1 MNKLIEQLAEPF
13 APEDIEWRVGST
25 NADKSKGMAL
35 PYITA
40 RAQMNRL
47 DSLLGPE
54 NWRDE
59 YVQIPGGFLCGL
71 SIRIDNDWITKWDGG
86 SDSDIEPIKGG
97 LSDAFKRAGV
107 KWGLGR
113 YLYDIPI
120 QWVPLE
126 PIGRSWKLSKIP
138 QLPVWALPEKA
149 REETEEDK
157 GEEAKPTSEPI
168 TSFQNESK
176 SKDYT
181 KYVYPEPQNA
191 AATEEVSNHRIF
203 LDMIREGILTAME
216 KRQGRG
222 VTEKARN
229 FAHMMLQQ
237 LVPDQD
243 QRHAFCSELFH
254 VDHWSD
260 ITSGEIGGFLD
271 WLAAERHD
279 NPDGG
284 KPTYSIPG
292 EITTQIQNALSRY
305 PIDK

>member
-86 SDSDIEPIKGG
+86 NDSDIEPIKGG

-120 QWVPLE
+120 QWVPIE
-126 PIGRSWKLSKIP
+126 PLGRSWKLSKIP
-138 QLPVWALPEKA
+138 QLPVWALPVKA
-149 REETEEDK
+149 QKETEGVK
-157 GEEAKPTSEPI
+157 GEEAKPKPEPI
-168 TSFQNESK
+168 SSSQDESK
-176 SKDYT
+176 SNDYT
-181 KYVYPEPQNA
+181 KYVTHEQQNA
-191 AATEEVSNHRIF
+191 AATEEVNNHRIF
-203 LDMIREGILTAME
+203 LDMIREGILAAME

-222 VTEKARN
+222 VSEKARN
-229 FAHMMLQQ
+229 FAHIMLQQ
-237 LVPDQD
+237 VVPDQD
-243 QRHAFCSELFH
+243 QRHAFCSELFQ

-260 ITSGEIGGFLD
+260 VTSGEIGGFLD
-271 WLAAERHD
+271 WLSAERHD

-292 EITTQIQNALSRY
+292 ETSNLIQRALSC
-305 PIDK
+305 

>member
-47 DSLLGPE
+47 DNLLGPE

-86 SDSDIEPIKGG
+86 GDSDIEPIKGG

-120 QWVPLE
+120 QWVPIE
-126 PIGRSWKLSKIP
+126 PIGRSYKLSKIP
-138 QLPVWALPEKA
+138 QLPDWALPNVG
-149 REETEEDK
+149 EEVEEDK
-157 GEEAKPTSEPI
+157 DLETIKDSVANPRISVRYETKCEKDNSTDDDRSIIMALIRGGVEE
-168 TSFQNESK
+168 
-176 SKDYT
+176 
-181 KYVYPEPQNA
+181 
-191 AATEEVSNHRIF
+191 
-203 LDMIREGILTAME
+203 AME

-229 FAHMMLQQ
+229 FAHMLLQQ
-237 LVPDQD
+237 VVPDQD

-260 ITSGEIGGFLD
+260 VTSGEVGGFLE
-271 WLAAERHD
+271 WLSAERHD
-279 NPDGG
+279 NPNGG
-284 KPTYSIPG
+284 KPMYSIPG
-292 EITTQIQNALSRY
+292 ETSKLIQRALSR
-305 PIDK
+305 

>member
-1 MNKLIEQLAEPF
+1 MNQLIEQLAEPF

-47 DSLLGPE
+47 DNILGPE

-86 SDSDIEPIKGG
+86 GDSDIEPIKGG

-120 QWVPLE
+120 QWVPIE
-126 PIGRSWKLSKIP
+126 PMGRSYKLSKIP
-138 QLPVWALPEKA
+138 ALPAWALPNVGQEV
-149 REETEEDK
+149 EEDK
-157 GEEAKPTSEPI
+157 DLVTITDSVANPRISVRYETKFENDNSTDDDRSTIMALIRGAVEE
-168 TSFQNESK
+168 
-176 SKDYT
+176 
-181 KYVYPEPQNA
+181 
-191 AATEEVSNHRIF
+191 
-203 LDMIREGILTAME
+203 AME

-229 FAHMMLQQ
+229 FAHMLLQQ
-237 LVPDQD
+237 VVPDQD
-243 QRHAFCSELFH
+243 QRHAFCSELFQ
-254 VDHWSD
+254 VDNWSD
-260 ITSGEIGGFLD
+260 VTSGEVGGFLE
-271 WLAAERHD
+271 WLSAERHD

-284 KPTYSIPG
+284 KPTYSIPV
-292 EITTQIQNALSRY
+292 EITALIQNAHSR
-305 PIDK
+305 

>member
-1 MNKLIEQLAEPF
+1 MNKLIEQLAQPF
-13 APEDIEWRVGST
+13 VPEDIEWRVGST

-86 SDSDIEPIKGG
+86 NDSDIEPIKGG

-120 QWVPLE
+120 QWVPIE
-126 PIGRSWKLSKIP
+126 PMGRSYRLSKIP
-138 QLPVWALPEKA
+138 SLPAWALPNIG
-149 REETEEDK
+149 EEVEEDK
-157 GEEAKPTSEPI
+157 DLETIKDSVANPRISARYETKFEKDNSTDDDRSIVLALIRRGVEE
-168 TSFQNESK
+168 
-176 SKDYT
+176 
-181 KYVYPEPQNA
+181 
-191 AATEEVSNHRIF
+191 
-203 LDMIREGILTAME
+203 AME

-222 VTEKARN
+222 VTEKSRN
-229 FAHMMLQQ
+229 FAHMILQQ
-237 LVPDQD
+237 VVPDQD
-243 QRHAFCSELFH
+243 QRHAFCSELFQAES
-254 VDHWSD
+254 WSD
-260 ITSGEIGGFLD
+260 VTGPEVGGFLD
-271 WLAAERHD
+271 WLSAERYED
-279 NPDGG
+279 PNGG
-284 KPTYSIPG
+284 KPTYKIPG
-292 EITTQIQNALSRY
+292 ENNKLIQMALSC
-305 PIDK
+305 

>member
-47 DSLLGPE
+47 DSILGPE

-86 SDSDIEPIKGG
+86 GDSDIEPIKGG

-113 YLYDIPI
+113 YLYNIPI
-120 QWVPLE
+120 QWVPIE

-138 QLPVWALPEKA
+138 SLPAWALP
-149 REETEEDK
+149 
-157 GEEAKPTSEPI
+157 
-168 TSFQNESK
+168 
-176 SKDYT
+176 
-181 KYVYPEPQNA
+181 NA
-191 AATEEVSNHRIF
+191 NEEVEENKGLVTIKDSLANPRISVRYETKF
-203 LDMIREGILTAME
+203 ENDKSTDEDRSFVMALIRGGVEEAME

-222 VTEKARN
+222 VTEKARS
-229 FAHMMLQQ
+229 FAHVMLQQ

-243 QRHAFCSELFH
+243 QRHAFCSELFQ
-254 VDHWSD
+254 VDSWSD
-260 ITSGEIGGFLD
+260 VTGGEIGGFLD
-271 WLAAERHD
+271 WLAAERYED
-279 NPDGG
+279 PDGG
-284 KPTYSIPG
+284 KPTYSIPV
-292 EITTQIQNALSRY
+292 EITALIQNALSC
-305 PIDK
+305 